1 MTGIRFDGYYKS
13 IDPYNDKFIDI
24 FRFYPN
30 GIVSQM
36 EYWDIDREGL
46 VEPIKKLDKGE
57 HDWFGNYYISGTSI
71 ILNLE
76 KGTTGHKAS
85 WKGIINHEGIISA
98 MWASESVPSTLRKP
112 ETRYIVFC
120 ANRWKYK

>member
-46 VEPIKKLDKGE
+46 VEPIKK
-57 HDWFGNYYISGTSI
+57 T
-71 ILNLE
+71 
-76 KGTTGHKAS
+76 
-85 WKGIINHEGIISA
+85 
-98 MWASESVPSTLRKP
+98 
-112 ETRYIVFC
+112 
-120 ANRWKYK
+120 